1 MGKRGGNIWE
11 ISIPSTQFCCG
22 LKTTLK
28 NNNKVYIY
36 IYFLRFSRHIFW
48 LDLAL
53 RSGMHSHNT
62 GRRYYLHNKD

>member
-28 NNNKVYIY
+28 NNNQVYIY
-36 IYFLRFSRHIFW
+36 IFFKIFKTYI
-48 LDLAL
+48 LA
-53 RSGMHSHNT
+53 
-62 GRRYYLHNKD
+62 